1 MTRTT
6 RKATFA
12 AVLAAAAIMAPSAG
26 AMPIDEHMPAIV
38 EVPAAVNGGLGP
50 TGGAEAQHA
59 GAVHATQATSSNGFD
74 WGDAGIGA
82 AGMLTL
88 IGLGAGAAAINRR
101 GEHGDA
107 VTG

>member
-1 MTRTT
+1 MSSTT
-6 RKATFA
+6 KKTTFA

-26 AMPIDEHMPAIV
+26 AMPIDEHMPVIV
-38 EVPAAVNGGLGP
+38 EVPAGVNGGLGP
-50 TGGAEAQHA
+50 SSAVEAQHA
-59 GAVHATQATSSNGFD
+59 IALHGPQATSSTGFD

-88 IGLGAGAAAINRR
+88 IGVGAGAVAITRR
-101 GEHGDA
+101 GERRDA

>member
-1 MTRTT
+1 MSSST
-6 RKATFA
+6 RKTTFA

-26 AMPIDEHMPAIV
+26 ATPIDEHMPAIV
-38 EVPAAVNGGLGP
+38 EVPAGVNGGLGP
-50 TGGAEAQHA
+50 SSGAEAQHA
-59 GAVHATQATSSNGFD
+59 VAAHATQATSSAGFD

-88 IGLGAGAAAINRR
+88 IGLGGGAVAITKR
-101 GEHGDA
+101 GERRDA

>member
-1 MTRTT
+1 MSSSTKKTT
-6 RKATFA
+6 LA

-38 EVPAAVNGGLGP
+38 EIPAGVNGGLGP
-50 TGGAEAQHA
+50 SSGAEAQHA
-59 GAVHATQATSSNGFD
+59 VAVHATQATSSTGFD

-88 IGLGAGAAAINRR
+88 VGLGAGAVAITRR
-101 GEHGDA
+101 GGRRDA